1 MASKPTG
8 QIKAKL
14 LVVLIFV
21 IGVLAGALSMNL
33 YQRVY
38 GAPENVKHD
47 SNYVFNKLN
56 KRLDLTSDQQTKIHD
71 ILKDTFSQYDS
82 IGKDM
87 EPRINDVR
95 QHSRDRIRSVLTKD
109 QLAKFEE
116 MVAESDKKRVQRNEQ
131 EHNNK

>member
-21 IGVLAGALSMNL
+21 IGLLAGALSINL

-47 SNYVFNKLN
+47 SNYVFDKLN
-56 KRLDLTSDQQTKIHD
+56 KRLDLTSDQQTRIRD

-87 EPRINDVR
+87 EPRINEVR
-95 QHSRDRIRSVLTKD
+95 QHSRDRIRSILAKD
-109 QLAKFEE
+109 QLPKFEE

-131 EHNNK
+131 EHNKK